1 MEAVE
6 EVELEEEAQLV
17 EEVALSLHSRLP
29 RHRQAKA
36 RAAAEPHRRARYYER

>member
-1 MEAVE
+1 MEEVEAVE
-6 EVELEEEAQLV
+6 EVELEEEEAQLV

-36 RAAAEPHRRARYYER
+36 RAAAEPH